1 MVPIHADCSLK
12 QRRIILRLSKYE
24 RGERAEKSTLKPV
37 IPASNRS
44 LKPLAHSK
52 VHPFLSKTW
61 AKQH

>member
-1 MVPIHADCSLK
+1 MEFPPFVDMEFPPFV
-12 QRRIILRLSKYE
+12 LRLSKYE